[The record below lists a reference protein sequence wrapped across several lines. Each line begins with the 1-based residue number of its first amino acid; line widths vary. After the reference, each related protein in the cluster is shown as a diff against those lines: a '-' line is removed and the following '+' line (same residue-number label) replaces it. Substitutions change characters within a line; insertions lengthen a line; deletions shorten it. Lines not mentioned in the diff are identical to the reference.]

1 MFWEH
6 RQNKTGSIR
15 SITDVTDGHHLS
27 RGLVEFQSYEPKRLC
42 TQSASGTSSVF
53 PGLLPRQSNR
63 TSTLSQHAP
72 CPLSFLRKHW
82 LSSTLSTKMFLRL
95 SNKKLVTYPAWMIQP
110 SGVSSIVLLSLGYFG
125 SSASIKSLWVRH
137 YLCLD
142 GKNICCE
149 DRRPEFESQ
158 LSHLSAACP

>member
-1 MFWEH
+1 MYWEH

-15 SITDVTDGHHLS
+15 SITDVTD
-27 RGLVEFQSYEPKRLC
+27 EPPFEPGIGRITIIRAKRLF

-72 CPLSFLRKHW
+72 CPLIFLCKHW

-95 SNKKLVTYPAWMIQP
+95 SNKKLVTHLAWMIQP
-110 SGVSSIVLLSLGYFG
+110 SGVSSVVLLSLGYFG
-125 SSASIKSLWVRH
+125 SSAFIKSLWVRH
-137 YLCLD
+137 YLWLD

-149 DRRPEFESQ
+149 DRCLEFESQ